1 MNKRCPVID
10 RPPISSPLTLGVTL
24 TSKGKA
30 MGIASH
36 KLGAVAVALGA
47 TAALVLPALQ
57 VSASAQEVA
66 IQPRVSGYS
75 WYWSDGAGGTRRTFS
90 QSQYG
95 SASRLPKLVV
105 EGDCTAGARVG
116 DRIKLQW
123 RDSMGRYRTE
133 DTAYVSNCVGRY
145 KLAFYPYDSSGS
157 WAGRRDHSQDPH
169 EGEQEA
175 RQRDEGPGHR
185 PEGIPAGLQ
194 PGHESRRG
202 PRRRFAA
209 RADRHDERRSR
220 RHTWCCAIGSP

>member
-1 MNKRCPVID
+1 MIPREAACGIASGTLVLSARAPSDRLTPQMNKRCPVID

-36 KLGAVAVALGA
+36 KLGAVAVALGT

-57 VSASAQEVA
+57 VSASAQEIA

-95 SASRLPKLVV
+95 TASRLPKLVV

-157 WAGRRDHSQDPH
+157 WARGTYKYRLII
-169 EGEQEA
+169 
-175 RQRDEGPGHR
+175 PGGGGYKYFEITYTKR
-185 PEGIPAGLQ
+185 
-194 PGHESRRG
+194 
-202 PRRRFAA
+202 
-209 RADRHDERRSR
+209 
-220 RHTWCCAIGSP
+220 